1 MAKFTKEA
9 VVEKIKN
16 ILKTTGGG
24 QEISDRTINDAT
36 ENLMT
41 FANEEVELDAF
52 VAQIQ
57 GGLISMNG
65 NMRREK
71 ADAAKAVTDAEA
83 EKARLAKVESD
94 RIKAEEDARK
104 TPHSDKSES
113 EKKMDAI
120 LAKLEAQELK
130 ESEAQKKSANDA
142 KIASA
147 KKLLEASGAS
157 NKKVLEVAL
166 GKIQVTEEMTEEQ
179 IKATVLPLYNTEY
192 KEFYGDGQ
200 MPATAAGN
208 VTPEVKKELRDNSNK
223 LVDKALEKAGIKKPE
238 SK

>member
-36 ENLMT
+36 ENLMV

-65 NMRREK
+65 NMRKEK
-71 ADAAKAVTDAEA
+71 ADAAKVIADAEA
-83 EKARLAKVESD
+83 EKVRLAKIEAD

-104 TPHSDKSES
+104 GVPDEPEWAKKIR
-113 EKKMDAI
+113 EKF
-120 LAKLEAQELK
+120 EAQELK
-130 ESEAQKKSANDA
+130 ETESQKKATTEAKLKSAT
-142 KIASA
+142 S
-147 KKLLEASGAS
+147 LLEAAGCKS
-157 NKKVLEVAL
+157 KKVLEVAL
-166 GKIQVTEEMTEEQ
+166 SKIQVTDEMTDEQ
-179 IKATVLPLYNTEY
+179 IKATVLPIYNTEY
-192 KEFYGDGQ
+192 KDFYGDGQ

>member
-36 ENLMT
+36 ENLMV

-65 NMRREK
+65 NMRKEK
-71 ADAAKAVTDAEA
+71 ADAAKVIADAEA
-83 EKARLAKVESD
+83 EKVRLAKVEAD

-104 TPHSDKSES
+104 GVPDEPEWAKKIR
-113 EKKMDAI
+113 EKF
-120 LAKLEAQELK
+120 EAQELK
-130 ESEAQKKSANDA
+130 ESEAQKKATNDT
-142 KIASA
+142 KIANA
-147 KKLLEASGAS
+147 KKLLETAGAV
-157 NKKVLEVAL
+157 NKKVLDVAL
-166 GKIQVTEEMTEEQ
+166 SKIQITDEMTDEQ
-179 IKATVLPLYNTEY
+179 ISATVLPLYNTEY

>member
-36 ENLMT
+36 ENLMV

-65 NMRREK
+65 NMRKEK
-71 ADAAKAVTDAEA
+71 ADAAKVLSDAEA
-83 EKARLAKVESD
+83 EKARLAKIEAD

-104 TPHSDKSES
+104 GVPDEPEWAKKIR
-113 EKKMDAI
+113 EKF
-120 LAKLEAQELK
+120 EAQELK
-130 ESEAQKKSANDA
+130 ESEAQKKATNDT
-142 KIASA
+142 KIANA
-147 KKLLEASGAS
+147 KKLLETAGAV
-157 NKKVLEVAL
+157 NKKVLDVAL
-166 GKIQVTEEMTEEQ
+166 SKIQITDEMTDEQ
-179 IKATVLPLYNTEY
+179 ISATVLPLYNTEY

>member
-83 EKARLAKVESD
+83 EKARLARIEAD
-94 RIKAEEDARK
+94 RIKAEEDAKKNPPVDEPEWAKNIR
-104 TPHSDKSES
+104 
-113 EKKMDAI
+113 EKF
-120 LAKLEAQELK
+120 EAQELK
-130 ESEAQKKSANDA
+130 ETESQKKATTEAKLKSAT
-142 KIASA
+142 S
-147 KKLLEASGAS
+147 LLEAAGCKS
-157 NKKVLEVAL
+157 KKVLEVAL
-166 GKIQVTEEMTEEQ
+166 SKIQVTDEMTDEQ

-192 KEFYGDGQ
+192 KEFYGEGQ

>member
-9 VVEKIKN
+9 VIEKIKN

-36 ENLMT
+36 ENLMP

-65 NMRREK
+65 NMRREVK
-71 ADAAKAVTDAEA
+71 EKIEALPKPNPVPDPIISPTPTPVTEKSELEKKVELILADIEAQKA
-83 EKARLAKVESD
+83 EK
-94 RIKAEEDARK
+94 
-104 TPHSDKSES
+104 
-113 EKKMDAI
+113 
-120 LAKLEAQELK
+120 
-130 ESEAQKKSANDA
+130 SEAQKKAANDV
-142 KIASA
+142 KIANA
-147 KKLLEASGAS
+147 KKLLETAGCTS
-157 NKKVLEVAL
+157 KKVLEVAL
-166 GKIQVTEEMTEEQ
+166 SKIQVTDEMTDEQ
-179 IKATVLPLYNTEY
+179 IKTAVLPLYNTEY

>member
-24 QEISDRTINDAT
+24 QEISDRTINDT
-36 ENLMT
+36 LENLMV

-65 NMRREK
+65 NMRKEK
-71 ADAAKAVTDAEA
+71 ADAAKVIADAEA
-83 EKARLAKVESD
+83 EKVRLAKIEAD

-104 TPHSDKSES
+104 GVPDEPEWAKKIR
-113 EKKMDAI
+113 EKF
-120 LAKLEAQELK
+120 EAQELK
-130 ESEAQKKSANDA
+130 ETESQKKYANDT
-142 KIASA
+142 KIANA
-147 KKLLEASGAS
+147 KKLLEAAGAI
-157 NKKVLEVAL
+157 NKEVLEVAL
-166 GKIQVTEEMTEEQ
+166 SKAQITDDMTDEQ
-179 IKATVLPLYNTEY
+179 ISAAVLPIYNTKY
-192 KEFYGDGQ
+192 KDFYGDGQ
-200 MPATAAGN
+200 MPTTAAGN

>member
-24 QEISDRTINDAT
+24 QEISDRTINDT
-36 ENLMT
+36 LENLMI

-65 NMRREK
+65 NMRKEK
-71 ADAAKAVTDAEA
+71 ADAAKVIADAEA
-83 EKARLAKVESD
+83 EKVRLAKVEAD
-94 RIKAEEDARK
+94 RIKAEEESK
-104 TPHSDKSES
+104 KGGSDEPEWAKKIR
-113 EKKMDAI
+113 EKF
-120 LAKLEAQELK
+120 EAQELK
-130 ESEAQKKSANDA
+130 ESEAQKKATNDT
-142 KIASA
+142 KIANA
-147 KKLLEASGAS
+147 KKLLETAGAV
-157 NKKVLEVAL
+157 NKKVLDVAL
-166 GKIQVTEEMTEEQ
+166 SKIQITDEMTDEQ
-179 IKATVLPLYNTEY
+179 ISATVLPLYNTEY

>member
-24 QEISDRTINDAT
+24 QEISDRTINDT
-36 ENLMT
+36 LENLMT

-52 VAQIQ
+52 VTQIQ
-57 GGLISMNG
+57 GGLISING
-65 NMRREK
+65 NVRKEK
-71 ADAAKAVTDAEA
+71 ADAAKAATDAEA

-94 RIKAEEDARK
+94 RIKAEE
-104 TPHSDKSES
+104 ES
-113 EKKMDAI
+113 KKGVPDEPEWAKKI
-120 LAKLEAQELK
+120 REKLEAQELK
-130 ESEAQKKSANDA
+130 ETEAQKKAANDV
-142 KIASA
+142 KIANA
-147 KKLLEASGAS
+147 KKLLETAGCTS
-157 NKKVLEVAL
+157 KKVLEVAL
-166 GKIQVTEEMTEEQ
+166 SKIQVTDEMTDEQ
-179 IKATVLPLYNTEY
+179 IKAAVLPLYNTEY

>member
-16 ILKTTGGG
+16 ILKTAGGG

-65 NMRREK
+65 NMRKEK
-71 ADAAKAVTDAEA
+71 ADAAKVIADAEA
-83 EKARLAKVESD
+83 EKVRLAKIEAD
-94 RIKAEEDARK
+94 RINAEEDARK
-104 TPHSDKSES
+104 NPQVDEPEWAKKIR
-113 EKKMDAI
+113 EKF
-120 LAKLEAQELK
+120 EAQELK
-130 ESEAQKKSANDA
+130 EVESKKKATTEAKLKSATA
-142 KIASA
+142 
-147 KKLLEASGAS
+147 LLEAAGCKS
-157 NKKVLEVAL
+157 KKVLEVAL
-166 GKIQVTEEMTEEQ
+166 SKIQVTDEMTDEQ
-179 IKATVLPLYNTEY
+179 ISTTVLPLYNTEY

-223 LVDKALEKAGIKKPE
+223 LVDKALEKAGIKKQE

>member
-65 NMRREK
+65 NMRKEK
-71 ADAAKAVTDAEA
+71 ADAAKVIADAEA
-83 EKARLAKVESD
+83 EKVRFAKIEAD

-104 TPHSDKSES
+104 GVPDEPEWAKKIR
-113 EKKMDAI
+113 EKF
-120 LAKLEAQELK
+120 EAQELK
-130 ESEAQKKSANDA
+130 ETESQKKATTEAKLKSAT
-142 KIASA
+142 S
-147 KKLLEASGAS
+147 LLEAAGCKS
-157 NKKVLEVAL
+157 KKVLEVAL
-166 GKIQVTEEMTEEQ
+166 SKIQVTDEMTDEQ
-179 IKATVLPLYNTEY
+179 IKTTVLPIYNTEY
-192 KEFYGDGQ
+192 KDFYGDGQ

-223 LVDKALEKAGIKKPE
+223 LVDKALEKAGIKKQE

>member
-52 VAQIQ
+52 VTQIQ

-65 NMRREK
+65 NMRKEK
-71 ADAAKAVTDAEA
+71 ADAAKVISDAEA
-83 EKARLAKVESD
+83 EKVRLAKVEADKKKS
-94 RIKAEEDARK
+94 EEDGK
-104 TPHSDKSES
+104 TPEKSEA
-113 EKKMDAI
+113 EKKIDAL
-120 LAKLEAQELK
+120 LAKFEAQELK
-130 ESEAQKKSANDA
+130 ESEAQKKVANDA
-142 KIASA
+142 KIANA
-147 KKLLEASGAS
+147 KKLLETAGAV

-166 GKIQVTEEMTEEQ
+166 SKAQITDEMTDEQ
-179 IKATVLPLYNTEY
+179 ISATVLPLYNTEY
-192 KEFYGDGQ
+192 KDFYGDGQ

>member
-36 ENLMT
+36 ENLMV

-65 NMRREK
+65 NMRKEK
-71 ADAAKAVTDAEA
+71 ADAAKVLSDAEA
-83 EKARLAKVESD
+83 EKARLAKIEAD

-104 TPHSDKSES
+104 GVPDEPEWAKKIR
-113 EKKMDAI
+113 EKF
-120 LAKLEAQELK
+120 EAQELK
-130 ESEAQKKSANDA
+130 ETESQKKATTEAKLKSAT
-142 KIASA
+142 S
-147 KKLLEASGAS
+147 LLEAAGCKS
-157 NKKVLEVAL
+157 KKVLEVAL
-166 GKIQVTEEMTEEQ
+166 SKIQVTDEMTDEQ

-192 KEFYGDGQ
+192 KEFYGEGQ

>member
-65 NMRREK
+65 NMRKEK
-71 ADAAKAVTDAEA
+71 ADAAKVIADAEA
-83 EKARLAKVESD
+83 EKVRLAKVEAD

-104 TPHSDKSES
+104 GVPDEPEWAKKIR
-113 EKKMDAI
+113 EKF
-120 LAKLEAQELK
+120 EAQELK
-130 ESEAQKKSANDA
+130 ETESQKKATTEAKLKSAT
-142 KIASA
+142 S
-147 KKLLEASGAS
+147 LLEAAGCKS
-157 NKKVLEVAL
+157 KKVLEVAL
-166 GKIQVTEEMTEEQ
+166 SKIQVTDEMTDEQ

-192 KEFYGDGQ
+192 KEFYGEGQ

>member
-24 QEISDRTINDAT
+24 QEISDRTINDTT
-36 ENLMT
+36 ENLMV

-65 NMRREK
+65 NMRKEK
-71 ADAAKAVTDAEA
+71 ADAAKVIADAEA
-83 EKARLAKVESD
+83 EKVRLAKIEAD

-104 TPHSDKSES
+104 GVPDEPEWAKKIR
-113 EKKMDAI
+113 EKF
-120 LAKLEAQELK
+120 EAQELK
-130 ESEAQKKSANDA
+130 ETESQKKATTEAKLKSAT
-142 KIASA
+142 S
-147 KKLLEASGAS
+147 LLEAAGCKS
-157 NKKVLEVAL
+157 KKVLEVAL
-166 GKIQVTEEMTEEQ
+166 SKIQVTDEMTDEQ

>member
-36 ENLMT
+36 ENLMV

-65 NMRREK
+65 NMRKEK
-71 ADAAKAVTDAEA
+71 ADAAKVIADAEA
-83 EKARLAKVESD
+83 EKVRLAKIEAD

-104 TPHSDKSES
+104 GVPDEPEWAKKIR
-113 EKKMDAI
+113 EKF
-120 LAKLEAQELK
+120 EAQELK
-130 ESEAQKKSANDA
+130 ETESQKKATTEAKLKSAT
-142 KIASA
+142 S
-147 KKLLEASGAS
+147 LLEAAGCKS
-157 NKKVLEVAL
+157 KKVLEVAL
-166 GKIQVTEEMTEEQ
+166 SKIQVTDEMTDEQ
-179 IKATVLPLYNTEY
+179 IKTTVLPLYNTEY
-192 KEFYGDGQ
+192 KEFYGEGQ

>member
-24 QEISDRTINDAT
+24 QEISDRTINDT
-36 ENLMT
+36 LENLMV

-65 NMRREK
+65 NMRKEK
-71 ADAAKAVTDAEA
+71 ADAAKVIADAEA
-83 EKARLAKVESD
+83 EKVRLAKVEAD

-104 TPHSDKSES
+104 GVPDEPEWAKKIR
-113 EKKMDAI
+113 EKF
-120 LAKLEAQELK
+120 EAQELK
-130 ESEAQKKSANDA
+130 ETESQKKATTEAKLKSAT
-142 KIASA
+142 S
-147 KKLLEASGAS
+147 LLEAAGCKS
-157 NKKVLEVAL
+157 KKVLEVAL
-166 GKIQVTEEMTEEQ
+166 SKIQVTDEMTDEQ
-179 IKATVLPLYNTEY
+179 IKAAVLPLYNTEY
-192 KEFYGDGQ
+192 KEFYGEGQ

>member
-65 NMRREK
+65 NMRKEK
-71 ADAAKAVTDAEA
+71 ADAAKVIADAEA
-83 EKARLAKVESD
+83 EKARLAKIEAD
-94 RIKAEEDARK
+94 RINAEEESK
-104 TPHSDKSES
+104 KGGSDEPEWAKKIR
-113 EKKMDAI
+113 EKF
-120 LAKLEAQELK
+120 EAQELK
-130 ESEAQKKSANDA
+130 ETESQKKATTEAKLKSAT
-142 KIASA
+142 S
-147 KKLLEASGAS
+147 LLEAAGCKS
-157 NKKVLEVAL
+157 KKVLEVAL
-166 GKIQVTEEMTEEQ
+166 SKIQVTDEMTDEQ
-179 IKATVLPLYNTEY
+179 IKTTVLPLYNTEY
-192 KEFYGDGQ
+192 KEFYGEGQ

>member
-71 ADAAKAVTDAEA
+71 ADAVKAVTDAEA
-83 EKARLAKVESD
+83 EKARLAKVEAD
-94 RIKAEEDARK
+94 RIKAEEDAAK
-104 TPHSDKSES
+104 GVVKSEA

-130 ESEAQKKSANDA
+130 ETESQKKAANDV
-142 KIASA
+142 KIANA
-147 KKLLEASGAS
+147 KKLLETAGCTS
-157 NKKVLEVAL
+157 KKVLEVAL
-166 GKIQVTEEMTEEQ
+166 SKIQVTDEMTDEQ

-200 MPATAAGN
+200 APISATGGAGAHAISS
-208 VTPEVKKELRDNSNK
+208 VEAFSTQKEELQKKGIIPKDN
-223 LVDKALEKAGIKKPE
+223 
-238 SK
+238 

>member
-71 ADAAKAVTDAEA
+71 ADAAKAVTDAES
-83 EKARLAKVESD
+83 EKARLAKIEAD
-94 RIKAEEDARK
+94 RINAEEDARK
-104 TPHSDKSES
+104 GVPAEPEWAKKIR
-113 EKKMDAI
+113 EKF
-120 LAKLEAQELK
+120 EAQELK
-130 ESEAQKKSANDA
+130 ETESQKKATTEAKLKSAT
-142 KIASA
+142 S
-147 KKLLEASGAS
+147 LLEAAGCKS
-157 NKKVLEVAL
+157 KKVLEVAL
-166 GKIQVTEEMTEEQ
+166 SKIQVTDEMTDEQ

-192 KEFYGDGQ
+192 KEFFGEGQ

>member
-24 QEISDRTINDAT
+24 QEISDRTINDT
-36 ENLMT
+36 LENLMI

-65 NMRREK
+65 NMRKEK
-71 ADAAKAVTDAEA
+71 ADAAKVLSDAEA
-83 EKARLAKVESD
+83 EKARLAKIEAD

-104 TPHSDKSES
+104 GVPDEPEWAKKIR
-113 EKKMDAI
+113 EKF
-120 LAKLEAQELK
+120 EAQELK
-130 ESEAQKKSANDA
+130 ETESQKKATTEAKLKSAT
-142 KIASA
+142 S
-147 KKLLEASGAS
+147 LLEAAGCKS
-157 NKKVLEVAL
+157 KKVLEVAL
-166 GKIQVTEEMTEEQ
+166 SKIQVTDEMTDEQ

-192 KEFYGDGQ
+192 KEFYGEGQ

>member
-65 NMRREK
+65 NMRKEK
-71 ADAAKAVTDAEA
+71 ADAAKVIADAEA
-83 EKARLAKVESD
+83 EKVRLAKVEAD

-104 TPHSDKSES
+104 GVPDEPEWAKKIR
-113 EKKMDAI
+113 EKF
-120 LAKLEAQELK
+120 EAQELK
-130 ESEAQKKSANDA
+130 ETESQKKATTEAKLKSAT
-142 KIASA
+142 S
-147 KKLLEASGAS
+147 LLEAAGCKS
-157 NKKVLEVAL
+157 KKVLEVAL
-166 GKIQVTEEMTEEQ
+166 SKIQVTDEMTDEQ
-179 IKATVLPLYNTEY
+179 IKTTVLPLYNTEY
-192 KEFYGDGQ
+192 KEFYGEGQ

>member
-24 QEISDRTINDAT
+24 QEISDRTINDT
-36 ENLMT
+36 LENLMI

-65 NMRREK
+65 NMRKEK
-71 ADAAKAVTDAEA
+71 ADAAKVIADAEA
-83 EKARLAKVESD
+83 EKVRLAKVEAD

-104 TPHSDKSES
+104 GVPDEPEWAKNIR
-113 EKKMDAI
+113 EKF
-120 LAKLEAQELK
+120 EAQELK
-130 ESEAQKKSANDA
+130 ETESQKKATTEAKLKSAT
-142 KIASA
+142 S
-147 KKLLEASGAS
+147 LLEAAGCKS
-157 NKKVLEVAL
+157 KKVLEVAL
-166 GKIQVTEEMTEEQ
+166 SKIQVTDEMTDEQ
-179 IKATVLPLYNTEY
+179 IKTTVLPLYNTEY
-192 KEFYGDGQ
+192 KEFYGEGQ

>member
-36 ENLMT
+36 ENLMV

-65 NMRREK
+65 NMRREVK
-71 ADAAKAVTDAEA
+71 EKIEALPKPNPATAPIPNPEPNPAPIVYDEPEWAKKIR
-83 EKARLAKVESD
+83 EKF
-94 RIKAEEDARK
+94 
-104 TPHSDKSES
+104 
-113 EKKMDAI
+113 
-120 LAKLEAQELK
+120 EAQELK
-130 ESEAQKKSANDA
+130 ETESQKKATTEAKLKSAT
-142 KIASA
+142 S
-147 KKLLEASGAS
+147 LLEAAGCKS
-157 NKKVLEVAL
+157 KKVLEVAL
-166 GKIQVTEEMTEEQ
+166 SKIQVTDEMTDEQ
-179 IKATVLPLYNTEY
+179 IKTTVLPLYNTEY
-192 KEFYGDGQ
+192 KEFYGEGQ

>member
-24 QEISDRTINDAT
+24 QEISDRTINDT
-36 ENLMT
+36 LENLMI

-65 NMRREK
+65 NMRKEK
-71 ADAAKAVTDAEA
+71 ADAAKVIADAEA
-83 EKARLAKVESD
+83 EKVRLAKIEAD

-104 TPHSDKSES
+104 GVPDEPEWAKKIR
-113 EKKMDAI
+113 EKF
-120 LAKLEAQELK
+120 EAQELK
-130 ESEAQKKSANDA
+130 ETESQKKAANA
-142 KIASA
+142 ERIKSA
-147 KKLLEASGAS
+147 KTLLEAAGCKSED
-157 NKKVLEVAL
+157 VLEFAML
-166 GKIQVTEEMTEEQ
+166 KSTITDDMTAEE
-179 IKATVLPLYNTEY
+179 IKATVLPIYNTKY
-192 KEFYGDGQ
+192 KGIYGEGQ

>member
-65 NMRREK
+65 NMRKEK
-71 ADAAKAVTDAEA
+71 ADAAKVVSDAEA
-83 EKARLAKVESD
+83 EKVRLAKIEAD
-94 RIKAEEDARK
+94 RIKAEEESK
-104 TPHSDKSES
+104 KGGSDEPEWAKKIR
-113 EKKMDAI
+113 EKF
-120 LAKLEAQELK
+120 EAQELK
-130 ESEAQKKSANDA
+130 EAESQKKAANA
-142 KIASA
+142 EKIKSA
-147 KKLLEASGAS
+147 KTLLEAAGCRSEDI
-157 NKKVLEVAL
+157 LEFAMLKSV
-166 GKIQVTEEMTEEQ
+166 ITDDMTAED
-179 IKATVLPLYNTEY
+179 IKATVLPVYNTKY
-192 KEFYGDGQ
+192 KGIYGDGQ
-200 MPATAAGN
+200 APVSATGGAGSHAISSAEAFS
-208 VTPEVKKELRDNSNK
+208 TQKEELQKKGIIPKDN
-223 LVDKALEKAGIKKPE
+223 
-238 SK
+238 

>member
-36 ENLMT
+36 ENLMV

-65 NMRREK
+65 NMRKEK
-71 ADAAKAVTDAEA
+71 ADAAKVLSDAEA
-83 EKARLAKVESD
+83 EKARLAKIEAD
-94 RIKAEEDARK
+94 RIKAEEESK
-104 TPHSDKSES
+104 KGGSDEPEWAKKIR
-113 EKKMDAI
+113 EKF
-120 LAKLEAQELK
+120 EAQELK
-130 ESEAQKKSANDA
+130 ETESQKKATTEAKLKSAT
-142 KIASA
+142 S
-147 KKLLEASGAS
+147 LLEAAGCKS
-157 NKKVLEVAL
+157 KKVLEVAL
-166 GKIQVTEEMTEEQ
+166 SKIQVTDEMTDEQ
-179 IKATVLPLYNTEY
+179 IKTTVLPLYNTEY
-192 KEFYGDGQ
+192 KEFYGEGQ
-200 MPATAAGN
+200 MPAAASGN